1 MSKFTGNADGL
12 SESVQ
17 DNTGGLHLAQNVGSW
32 KQFFE
37 KWKEPCVDGFRVPWG
52 PTCVRHDWDGC
63 RCCLVD
69 MEKKRERKVWRAHGT
84 PLLCIKPIVTL
95 LWCPHGTEL
104 VMAGRIRMAEGM
116 DVDVAAGVEFP
127 RTYGMVL
134 RRCESLSWNVAG
146 DVFLSQTSML
156 KTGVLKLGMTDF
168 SRSQNK
174 NDGRHERT
182 NGRGGLAHDGDKHVD
197 ERKLLETKSS
207 V

>member
-1 MSKFTGNADGL
+1 M
-12 SESVQ
+12 E
-17 DNTGGLHLAQNVGSW
+17 W
-32 KQFFE
+32 FFG
-37 KWKEPCVDGFRVPWG
+37 DA
-52 PTCVRHDWDGC
+52 
-63 RCCLVD
+63 
-69 MEKKRERKVWRAHGT
+69 KV
-84 PLLCIKPIVTL
+84 
-95 LWCPHGTEL
+95 
-104 VMAGRIRMAEGM
+104 
-116 DVDVAAGVEFP
+116 
-127 RTYGMVL
+127 
-134 RRCESLSWNVAG
+134 LSWNVAG